1 MILIFAG
8 KMQMRTGTA
17 SRVAGNGN
25 HLAGHDGSPLPNQYL
40 GKVAIADGIV
50 AVTEGDELARMF
62 VLPHPA
68 HHARQHGI
76 GFFTFGTQVDPVVPA
91 ALFAERVDTETIR
104 RSDSNTLQR
113 IGDAHVSP
121 HPLAILIGREF
132 PCRRNRLLI
141 WIGNL
146 FYRGKDFFGVYA
158 TDRLPP
164 SYGVEL
170 RFSGQTHRQ
179 HG

>member
-1 MILIFAG
+1 MG
-8 KMQMRTGTA
+8 TGTA
-17 SRVAGNGN
+17 PRVAGNGN
-25 HLAGHDGSPLPNQYL
+25 HLAGHDGSPPTNQHL
-40 GKVAIADGIV
+40 GKVAIADGV
-50 AVTEGDELARMF
+50 TAVTEGDEVTRTP
-62 VLPHPA
+62 VVPHLD
-68 HHARQHGI
+68 HHARQHGVS
-76 GFFTFGTQVDPVVPA
+76 FFTFGTQVDPVVPT
-91 ALFAERVDTETIR
+91 ALLAERVDTETIR

-121 HPLAILIGREF
+121 YPLAILIGREF

-146 FYRGKDFFGVYA
+146 FYRRKAFFCVYA

-164 SYGVEL
+164 GYGVEL

-179 HG
+179 PWII

>member
-1 MILIFAG
+1 
-8 KMQMRTGTA
+8 MRAGTA
-17 SRVAGNGN
+17 SCRTSNGN

-76 GFFTFGTQVDPVVPA
+76 GFFTFGTQVDPVVPT

-146 FYRGKDFFGVYA
+146 FYRQNAFMVISA
-158 TDRLPP
+158 PVPLP
-164 SYGVEL
+164 
-170 RFSGQTHRQ
+170 SGDGADLSINQSTRI
-179 HG
+179 

>member
-1 MILIFAG
+1 M
-8 KMQMRTGTA
+8 
-17 SRVAGNGN
+17 
-25 HLAGHDGSPLPNQYL
+25 
-40 GKVAIADGIV
+40 GKVAIADGV
-50 AVTEGDELARMF
+50 TAVTEGDEVTRTP
-62 VLPHPA
+62 VVPHLD
-68 HHARQHGI
+68 HHARQHGVS
-76 GFFTFGTQVDPVVPA
+76 FFTFGTQVDPVVPT
-91 ALFAERVDTETIR
+91 ALLAERVDTETIR

-121 HPLAILIGREF
+121 YPLAILIGREF

-146 FYRGKDFFGVYA
+146 FYRGKAFFCVCA

-164 SYGVEL
+164 GYGVEL